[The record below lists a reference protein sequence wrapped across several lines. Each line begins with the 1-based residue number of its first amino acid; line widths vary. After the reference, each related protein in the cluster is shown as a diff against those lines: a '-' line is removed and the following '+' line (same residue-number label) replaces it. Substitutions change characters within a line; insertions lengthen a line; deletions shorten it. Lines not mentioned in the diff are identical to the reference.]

1 MRYTFLFLALL
12 LAGCQT
18 VVPVDQASP
27 PNVMSVWAQ
36 YRDCLRS
43 QDVAALSRFVDE
55 IGRAAQTGLEPPSW
69 MKSWSVHVS
78 THPLRTSVDIRALGA
93 ACTLHAASVMAEQH
107 QLPHARL
114 FYHRVLSQYPE
125 PAWAFYREQAHD
137 ALSRLERTA
146 SPVIALR
153 PGSGPTPAP

>member
-1 MRYTFLFLALL
+1 MRYTFLLLALL

-18 VVPVDQASP
+18 VVHVTPVLP

-43 QDVAALSRFVDE
+43 HDVAALSRFVDD
-55 IGRAAQTGLEPPSW
+55 IGRAAQTGPEPPRW

-78 THPLRTSVDIRALGA
+78 THPLRTAVDPRALGA
-93 ACTLHAASVMAEQH
+93 ACTLHAASVMTEQH
-107 QLPHARL
+107 QFHYARL
-114 FYHRVLSQYPE
+114 FYRLVLSQYPE
-125 PAWAFYREQAHD
+125 PVWAFYREQAHD
-137 ALSRLERTA
+137 ALSLLESTV

-153 PGSGPTPAP
+153 PGSAPTPAP

>member
-1 MRYTFLFLALL
+1 MRYTSFLLALL

-18 VVPVDQASP
+18 IVPVDQASS

-43 QDVAALSRFVDE
+43 HDVAALSRFVDD
-55 IGRAAQTGLEPPSW
+55 ISRAAQTGLEPPSW
-69 MKSWSVHVS
+69 MKSWSVHVGA
-78 THPLRTSVDIRALGA
+78 HPLRTSVDLRALGA

-107 QLPHARL
+107 QLHHARL
-114 FYHRVLSQYPE
+114 LYRRVLSQYPE
-125 PAWAFYREQAHD
+125 PAWVFYREQAHD
-137 ALSRLERTA
+137 ALSLLEHTA
-146 SPVIALR
+146 SPVIALH